1 MNTETKKVEQIKK
14 TSRKAETREKVA
26 RKRGWVPPSS
36 LEAPE
41 PPEGFHHRWVRES
54 FRGEPDEKNIMGRL
68 RSGYEFVMLSEYPD
82 RLDLPSIAE
91 GKYKG
96 VIGVGGLLL
105 MRCPIEVKED
115 RDAYFRRLTDDQM
128 ASVDNDLMKNEH
140 PSMPISKERQ
150 SRVTFG
156 GKKDQ

>member
-1 MNTETKKVEQIKK
+1 MNIKINK
-14 TSRKAETREKVA
+14 SPRKIETREKKA

-41 PPEGFHHRWVRES
+41 PPEGFHHRWVRAE
-54 FRGEPDEKNIMGRL
+54 FRGEQDEKNILGRL
-68 RSGYEFVMLSEYPD
+68 RSGYEFVNISEYPG
-82 RLDLPSIAE
+82 RVDLPSIRE

-115 RDAYFRRLTDDQM
+115 RDKYFESLTDDQRK
-128 ASVDNDLMKNEH
+128 SIENDLMKEEH

-150 SRVTFG
+150 SRVEFG
-156 GKKDQ
+156 RNKKS

>member
-1 MNTETKKVEQIKK
+1 MTEKIKK
-14 TSRKAETREKVA
+14 SPRKIETRTIKA

-36 LEAPE
+36 LEAPD
-41 PPEGFHHRWVRES
+41 PPEGFHHRWVRAEY
-54 FRGEPDEKNIMGRL
+54 RGEQDEKNILGRL
-68 RSGYEFVMLSEYPD
+68 RSGYEFVNLSEYPG
-82 RLDLPSIAE
+82 RNDLPSIQD

-115 RDAYFRRLTDDQM
+115 RDAYFRRLTDDQK
-128 ASVDNDLMKNEH
+128 ASIENDLMKQEH

-150 SRVTFG
+150 SRVEFG
-156 GKKDQ
+156 RSKKS